1 MNSTTAQTTLEASA
15 SRRRSRLVDFFSR
28 LWRKRLGALGGAIV
42 LALLAAGIFAPI
54 LATHDIHAISV
65 KEWYQS
71 PSLNHWLGT
80 DHLGRDIFSRIIY
93 GAQVSMIVGMAAA
106 AIHVV
111 VAVIIGV
118 TSGFLGGK
126 LDLVVQRFVDAWFA
140 FPYLII
146 LLTVMSIVGRGVP
159 QLIIVL
165 GVSYGIVNSRVIR
178 SAVIAIKENDYFQAA
193 FALGSP
199 TSRTLWRHVIPNIM
213 PPIIII
219 FTVSIG
225 GVILAEASLSFLG
238 FGLPL
243 GTPSW
248 GAMLSWEGRR
258 YMEEAPM
265 LAIWPGL
272 CLTVVVYGINMFGD
286 ALRDLLDPRLR
297 GSDSPG

>member
-1 MNSTTAQTTLEASA
+1 MNDTTAHATLGETAP
-15 SRRRSRLVDFFSR
+15 RRRSRLVDFFSR
-28 LWRKRLGALGGAIV
+28 LWRKQLGVLGGAIV
-42 LALLAAGIFAPI
+42 LALLAAGILAPV
-54 LATHDIHAISV
+54 LATHDIHEISV
-65 KEWYQS
+65 KGRYDP
-71 PSLNHWLGT
+71 PSLENWLGR
-80 DHLGRDIFSRIIY
+80 DHLGHDIFSRIIY
-93 GAQVSMIVGMAAA
+93 GARVSMIVGVAAA

-126 LDLVVQRFVDAWFA
+126 LDLVLQRFVDAWFA

-146 LLTVMSIVGRGVP
+146 LLTVMSIVGRGMP

-178 SAVIAIKENDYFQAA
+178 SAVIAIRENDYFQAA
-193 FALGSP
+193 FPLGSP

-248 GAMLSWEGRR
+248 GAMLS
-258 YMEEAPM
+258 
-265 LAIWPGL
+265 
-272 CLTVVVYGINMFGD
+272 
-286 ALRDLLDPRLR
+286 
-297 GSDSPG
+297 

>member
-1 MNSTTAQTTLEASA
+1 MDDTTASVRLQTTAP
-15 SRRRSRLVDFFSR
+15 SRRNRFFDFFVR
-28 LWRKRLGALGGAIV
+28 LWAKKLGVLGGAIV
-42 LALLAAGIFAPI
+42 LALLAAGILAPI
-54 LATHDIHAISV
+54 LATHDIHEISV
-65 KEWYQS
+65 KGRYDP
-71 PSLNHWLGT
+71 PSMENWLGR

-93 GAQVSMIVGMAAA
+93 GAQVSMIVGVAAGA
-106 AIHVV
+106 LHVL

-118 TSGFLGGK
+118 SSGFLGGK
-126 LDLVVQRFVDAWFA
+126 LDLLTQRFVDAWYS
-140 FPYLII
+140 FPFLII
-146 LLTVMSIVGRGVP
+146 LLTVMSIVGRGMP

-178 SAVIAIKENDYFQAA
+178 SAVIAIRENDYFQAA

-225 GVILAEASLSFLG
+225 GIILAEAALSFLG

-272 CLTVVVYGINMFGD
+272 CLTFVVYGINMFGD

-297 GSDSPG
+297 GSEGL